1 MSCCGL
7 ELKLLC
13 ASPEQREDTASSAQA
28 GFAVMFLLTLI
39 AMHLFNLPCS
49 W

>member
-1 MSCCGL
+1 MSCSAL

-13 ASPEQREDTASSAQA
+13 ASPEQREATASSARA
-28 GFAVMFLLTLI
+28 GFAVTFLLTLI
-39 AMHLFNLPCS
+39 VMHLFNLPCC